1 MDDRDSLYFDT
12 ISLAGSEAANNR
24 RSLSQSRMTIYHSA
38 VDLAYDGTPKRNSR
52 GLDKNGLANYR
63 NSAAA
68 ALTTAI
74 GNGDGSNT
82 YMDQSNIAANN
93 NGLNDEVSSRLIPSS
108 SCNKD
113 KKLPITYSQWKFRTR
128 RRFQDGE
135 RSVDFVLAFNGDDT
149 STDNEIKRNIFETNL
164 EKEGLQLERDKTQR
178 IHFVKVH
185 APLEVLSRYSE
196 ILKIKL
202 PMKWLKG
209 QSEVTDHSFQLME
222 TIKSLFGWCC
232 TSVELDT
239 SKFPPREQ
247 RIYCEF
253 SRNYLHLFD
262 WERPNFFDAT
272 VRNSII
278 NFILERQ
285 HFVEGEE
292 TPDNLGIEKLIA
304 DRVYDA
310 AYPLHD
316 DNDKDLLLSE
326 WATVRKWM
334 DHQPLDSVREYFGP
348 KVALYYAWLG
358 FYTHMLIPVSIIGIL
373 CFVYGFATWSSDT
386 ISNEI
391 CSANKTTLMCPQ
403 CDKRCDYWKLQD
415 TCNSSKM
422 NYLIDNNVTVVFAFV
437 MSVWAVLYLELW
449 KRYST
454 RLMHQWGL
462 IGFSQEIEHPRP
474 QYLAKLRRARLT
486 KLKMINNVLEPD
498 VPFWRTKFL
507 SDLTSYSIM
516 ILFICVSIIAF
527 FSLIVYRMAQRA
539 SHSILGN
546 EDTATYKIMVL
557 PLTAGIIDLTVISLL
572 DYAYSYL
579 AIFLTNLEYRRTQ
592 TEYDES
598 LTIKNYVFQFVNY
611 YTSLFYIAFLKGKFV
626 GYPKKYNRIFGFRQ
640 EECAPGGCLMEL
652 CMQLVII
659 MVGKQAVNAIIEM
672 LIPYAMNAYKK
683 LQTSFGVKRRRSEE
697 KLIACNQWTEDYHL
711 MPWTH
716 SSLYFEYLEM
726 VLQFGFITLFGLAF
740 PLAPLLALINNVIEM
755 RLDAFKM
762 LKFFKRPVAQRVR
775 NIGVWY
781 NIMSIISKI
790 AVASSAMIIAFSTNL
805 IPKLVYKVTTH
816 DNSLEGY
823 LNFTLAHFNTED
835 FQIQPETSLFGNVT
849 TCRYTEFRNPPWSDE
864 PYKRPLIYWRILAA
878 RLAFIVVFQN
888 IVGMIQAL
896 VAWSIPDVPG
906 KLRKQIKREDFLLRE
921 NIIEYEKKI
930 AAELASQ
937 ARNSQ
942 LPSDKNTTPLLNQR
956 KNSLDTDVLRRRHNN
971 ANDDNNDDQTTSV

>member
-52 GLDKNGLANYR
+52 GLDKNGIGNYR
-63 NSAAA
+63 HSAAA
-68 ALTTAI
+68 ALTN
-74 GNGDGSNT
+74 NGHDDGHYS
-82 YMDQSNIAANN
+82 DQNNIAANN

-135 RSVDFVLAFNGDDT
+135 RSVDFVLAYNGDDT
-149 STDNEIKRNIFETNL
+149 STDNEIKRNIFEANL
-164 EKEGLQLERDKTQR
+164 ENEGLQLERDKTQR
-178 IHFVKVH
+178 VYFVKIH
-185 APLEVLSRYSE
+185 APLEVLCRNSE

-209 QSEVTDHSFQLME
+209 QSELTDKSFQLLDA
-222 TIKSLFGWCC
+222 IKNLFGWCC
-232 TSVELDT
+232 SSVELDT
-239 SKFPPREQ
+239 SKFPPREY

-253 SRNYLHLFD
+253 SRSYRLLFD
-262 WERPNFFDAT
+262 CEKPNFFDAT
-272 VRNSII
+272 VRSSII

-285 HFVEGEE
+285 HFVQGEE
-292 TPDNLGIEKLIA
+292 SPDNLGIEKLIS
-304 DRVYDA
+304 DGVYEA

-316 DNDKDLLLSE
+316 DNDKELLLNE
-326 WATVRKWM
+326 WATIRKWA
-334 DHQPLDSVREYFGP
+334 DHQPLENVREYFGP
-348 KVALYYAWLG
+348 KVALYFAWLG
-358 FYTHMLIPVSIIGIL
+358 FYTHMLIPVSIIGVI
-373 CFVYGFATWSSDT
+373 CFVYGLVTWGSDT
-386 ISNEI
+386 ISAEI
-391 CSANKTTLMCPQ
+391 CSADKTTLMCPQ

-415 TCNSSKM
+415 TCNSSKI
-422 NYLIDNNVTVVFAFV
+422 NYLIDNNLTVVFAFV
-437 MSVWAVLYLELW
+437 MSVWAVIYLELW
-449 KRYST
+449 KRYSA
-454 RLMHQWGL
+454 RLIHKWGL
-462 IGFSQEIEHPRP
+462 VGFSQEIEHPRP
-474 QYLAKLRRARLT
+474 QYLSKIRRARLK
-486 KLKMINNVLEPD
+486 KLKIINNVFEPD
-498 VPFWRTKFL
+498 VPFWRIKFL

-516 ILFICVSIIAF
+516 LLFISISVIAI
-527 FSLIVYRMAQRA
+527 FSLIVYRMARRA

-546 EDTATYKIMVL
+546 EDTATYKILVM
-557 PLTAGIIDLTVISLL
+557 PLTAGVIDLAVISLL
-572 DYAYSYL
+572 DYAYSHL
-579 AIFLTNLEYRRTQ
+579 AVYLTNLEYRRTQ

-626 GYPKKYNRIFGFRQ
+626 GYPAKYNRIFGFRQ

-652 CMQLVII
+652 CVQLVII
-659 MVGKQAVNAIIEM
+659 MVGKQAVNAIIEIS
-672 LIPYAMNAYKK
+672 IPYAMNAYKK
-683 LQTSFGVKRRRSEE
+683 LQTNFGIKRKRSEE
-697 KLIACNQWTEDYHL
+697 KLIPCNQWTEDYNL
-711 MPWTH
+711 IPWTH

-781 NIMSIISKI
+781 NIMAIISKI

-805 IPKLVYKVTTH
+805 IPKLVYVTTTH
-816 DNSLEGY
+816 DQSLKGY

-835 FQIQPETSLFGNVT
+835 FQVQPITSLYENVT
-849 TCRYTEFRNPPWSDE
+849 TCRYTEFRNPPWDDA
-864 PYKRPLIYWRILAA
+864 PYKRPLIYWKILTA
-878 RLAFIVVFQN
+878 RLAFIVIFQN
-888 IVGMIQAL
+888 IVGMIQAI

-906 KLRKQIKREDFLLRE
+906 KLLKQIKREDFLLRE
-921 NIIEYEKKI
+921 NIIEYEKKA

-937 ARNSQ
+937 ARNQQPADSNATS
-942 LPSDKNTTPLLNQR
+942 LSDHPKI
-956 KNSLDTDVLRRRHNN
+956 SLENDVLRRRYNTVNDENN
-971 ANDDNNDDQTTSV
+971 EEQTSSV